1 MKNLKIVKIAC
12 FQSPTMGTK
21 NWFLLLKMAEIDG
34 LELKEQDKYENHCV
48 LQHFCLGLFE
58 RDAFILD
65 QCAGLGILTLNW

>member
-1 MKNLKIVKIAC
+1 
-12 FQSPTMGTK
+12 
-21 NWFLLLKMAEIDG
+21 MAEIDG

-65 QCAGLGILTLNW
+65 QCAGLGILTLN